1 MERMDWLKAR
11 QKGIGG
17 SDVAAILKIPGA
29 YRTPFDVWLEK
40 TSAVEDTKETPAQ
53 KRGRLLEAAVA
64 SWYAEETG
72 AILAVGEAM
81 VGPEPWMLGTPDRLV
96 LSGVGGYPL
105 HGLEI
110 KTARHTDGWAE
121 DGAEATGRN
130 AGDIVPPVYALQC
143 LWYMAVSNLDRW
155 DVAVLFMG
163 TDEFRRYTI
172 YRDAVYEQS
181 ALIAP
186 LRAWWHRHVVGGEE
200 PAIDGS
206 AGASSWLLGKYRSPG
221 EDVIDPTA
229 DDLATFEK
237 WVAAKA
243 ARDKAEA
250 EADALGNLLKARI
263 GSARGIRGLVNW
275 IAVKG
280 RESLDTKRL
289 RAEMPDVAAR
299 YTTIGEPTRSLRI
312 AGGKK

>member
-1 MERMDWLKAR
+1 MLALE
-11 QKGIGG
+11 IGG
-17 SDVAAILKIPGA
+17 ALDVAGHAFEGVVEADGLVPVGA
-29 YRTPFDVWLEK
+29 LGADEDVL
-40 TSAVEDTKETPAQ
+40 
-53 KRGRLLEAAVA
+53 RG
-64 SWYAEETG
+64 AEGDE
-72 AILAVGEAM
+72 LAG
-81 VGPEPWMLGTPDRLV
+81 VGPG
-96 LSGVGGYPL
+96 
-105 HGLEI
+105 
-110 KTARHTDGWAE
+110 
-121 DGAEATGRN
+121 
-130 AGDIVPPVYALQC
+130 
-143 LWYMAVSNLDRW
+143 
-155 DVAVLFMG
+155 
-163 TDEFRRYTI
+163 
-172 YRDAVYEQS
+172 
-181 ALIAP
+181 
-186 LRAWWHRHVVGGEE
+186 VVGGEE

-289 RAEMPDVAAR
+289 RAEMPDVAAL